1 MTITQQIITI
11 VAVVLGTMATRFLP
25 FLIFPEGKNPSD
37 VVRYLGTVLPYAVIS
52 LLVVYCLKGVPE
64 SGTHGLPEAIAI
76 IFIIFLHKWKKNTLL
91 SIAGGTILYMAL
103 VQMVFE
109 TIQF

>member
-1 MTITQQIITI
+1 MTIAQQIITI
-11 VAVVLGTMATRFLP
+11 VAVVLGTMTTRFLP
-25 FLIFPEGKNPSD
+25 FLIFPEGKNPPD

-52 LLVVYCLKGVPE
+52 LLVIYCLKGVPE
-64 SGTHGLPEAIAI
+64 SGIHGIPEAISI
-76 IFIIFLHKWKKNTLL
+76 VFIVFLHKWKKNTLL